1 MNALDSSER
10 VRLTPF
16 GGSTTTWADR
26 ALGVRFAVLASFLC
40 HYRKRG

>member
-1 MNALDSSER
+1 MKAFDSSER

-16 GGSTTTWADR
+16 GGSVSTWADVTP
-26 ALGVRFAVLASFLC
+26 GGRFAVLANFLC